1 MEIGEVE
8 TRDVLKDDI
17 LLSSWITVKIEN
29 MLQFDLF
36 IQFIYH
42 IIRNSDLE

>member
-1 MEIGEVE
+1 MEIWEVE

-36 IQFIYH
+36 IQFIYL
-42 IIRNSDLE
+42 IIGNSDSE

>member
-1 MEIGEVE
+1 MEIWEVE

-29 MLQFDLF
+29 MFQFDLF
-36 IQFIYH
+36 NSFITSSE
-42 IIRNSDLE
+42 ILT

>member
-36 IQFIYH
+36 IQFIYL
-42 IIRNSDLE
+42 IIGNSDSE